1 MYWPRG
7 RVWGG
12 SSSLNAMVYV
22 RGHAEDYNRWE
33 REGAAGW
40 GYEAVL
46 PYFKK
51 AQVRSPRVTCPLTS
65 GWRRP
70 TAVAGMSTAATAGPC
85 TSPATRLAASWTR
98 RGWRRGSRQVTAH
111 AAGVVRGDVSRA
123 RAQATRSARTSTGSS
138 RRAWARW
145 TPRCTA
151 ACGGAP
157 PRPTSGPRCPGR
169 WVS

>member
-1 MYWPRG
+1 MPQKNVNNRAMYWPRG

-51 AQVRSPRVTCPLTS
+51 AQVRSPRVTCPLTLTS
-65 GWRRP
+65 GWCRP
-70 TAVAGMSTAATAGPC
+70 TAVAAMSTAATPGPC
-85 TSPATRLAASWTR
+85 T
-98 RGWRRGSRQVTAH
+98 
-111 AAGVVRGDVSRA
+111 
-123 RAQATRSARTSTGSS
+123 
-138 RRAWARW
+138 
-145 TPRCTA
+145 
-151 ACGGAP
+151 
-157 PRPTSGPRCPGR
+157 
-169 WVS
+169 